1 MTRSRH
7 GECSLGDAAHRLIGK
22 VCRPKDPEKTR
33 QALLE
38 AAHEEIHRQGYQAAS
53 LSAILK
59 RAGVTKGALYHHFPN
74 KKALGLAM
82 IDELIAGRIMTEF
95 LKPLL
100 DGEDVLARLK
110 TAFMEEIPQNTQ
122 MAELG
127 CPLNNLSQEMSPIDE
142 DFRIALDKQFS
153 RLREGIAEAL
163 RRGQTLGKVH
173 KEIDPWGS
181 AVFIIA
187 SYEGCLGMAKSA
199 QDMALFET
207 CAAGLFRYLDT
218 LKA

>member
-1 MTRSRH
+1 MTRDRQ

-22 VCRPKDPEKTR
+22 ACRPKDPEKTR
-33 QALLE
+33 QLLLE

-74 KKALGLAM
+74 KKALGLAV
-82 IDELIAGRIMTEF
+82 IDELIAGEIQDGF
-95 LKPLL
+95 IAPLL
-100 DGEDVLARLK
+100 AEKDVLEGMK
-110 TAFMEEIPQNTQ
+110 TAFLEEIPRNTQ

-127 CPLNNLSQEMSPIDE
+127 CPLNNLSQEMSPVDE
-142 DFRIALDKQFS
+142 DFRLALDKQFK
-153 RLREGIAEAL
+153 RLHEGIAEAL
-163 RRGQTLGKVH
+163 RRGQALGTVGKD
-173 KEIDPWGS
+173 IDPS
-181 AVFIIA
+181 ASALFVVA
-187 SYEGCLGMAKSA
+187 SYEGCMGMAKSA

-207 CAAGLFRYLDT
+207 CAAQLFRYLDT